1 MQSENPSLAN
11 RKNLARPYFIG
22 CPAWAY
28 ASWKGRFFSQ
38 KAKSQEFLGQY
49 SSVFNTVEGN
59 TTFYGI
65 PKASSIVKWREHV
78 PKGFRFCFKFPQWIS
93 HRRPFSADTKQAE
106 EFLKTMEPLRE
117 FMGPVFLQIPA
128 STGPESLSLL
138 RGFFSRLPQG
148 FQYALEP
155 RHPDF
160 FDSDKVFA
168 NELNEMLGE
177 LEVDRVIF
185 ETRPLFESQFK
196 DAATI
201 EAQRK
206 KPREAPMIVT
216 TGVHPIVRF
225 VGNLEPEILNAY
237 LEKWTSVFAAWIQ
250 EGKRPSFM
258 AHTPDDV
265 EAPELAKKF
274 DSQLISKL
282 PNNIQIQPPI
292 WPCELERQSSQSV
305 DTGEKQIQLNLFN

>member
-1 MQSENPSLAN
+1 MQPEIPSLASSEIV
-11 RKNLARPYFIG
+11 ARPYFIG

-38 KAKSQEFLGQY
+38 KAKPQEYLRQY

-65 PKASSIVKWREHV
+65 PKASSILKWRKHV

-93 HRRPFSADTKQAE
+93 HRRPFSAETKQAE
-106 EFLKTMEPLRE
+106 EFLKTMEPLQE

-128 STGPESLSLL
+128 VTGPESISLL
-138 RGFFSRLPQG
+138 KGFFSRLPKDFKYG
-148 FQYALEP
+148 LEP
-155 RHPDF
+155 RHSDF
-160 FDSDKVFA
+160 FNPDRVFA
-168 NELNEMLGE
+168 NKLNEMLGE

-206 KPREAPMIVT
+206 KPREAPMILT
-216 TGVHPIVRF
+216 TGNNPIVRF
-225 VGNLEPEILNAY
+225 VGNLEPEILNVY
-237 LEKWTSVFAAWIQ
+237 LEKWTSIFAKWIQ
-250 EGKRPSFM
+250 EGKTPSFM

-274 DSQLISKL
+274 ESLLISKL
-282 PNNIQIQPPI
+282 PKENQFQPPL
-292 WPCELERQSSQSV
+292 WPCELESQSSQSA
-305 DTGEKQIQLNLFN
+305 DASAKQIQLNLFN

>member
-1 MQSENPSLAN
+1 MQPEVPSQASSVSG
-11 RKNLARPYFIG
+11 ARPYFIG

-38 KAKSQEFLGQY
+38 KAKPQEFLSQY

-65 PKASSIVKWREHV
+65 PKASSILKWREHV

-93 HRRPFSADTKQAE
+93 HRRPFSSDTKQAE

-128 STGPESLSLL
+128 VTGPESISLL
-138 RGFFSRLPQG
+138 KGFFSRLPKDFKYG
-148 FQYALEP
+148 LEP
-155 RHPDF
+155 RHSDF
-160 FDSDKVFA
+160 FNPDRVFA
-168 NELNEMLGE
+168 NKLNEMLGE

-216 TGVHPIVRF
+216 TGANPIVRF
-225 VGNLEPEILNAY
+225 VSNLEPEILNAY
-237 LEKWTSVFAAWIQ
+237 LEKWTSIFAAWIQ
-250 EGKRPSFM
+250 EGKTPSLM

-274 DSQLISKL
+274 ESLLISKL
-282 PNNIQIQPPI
+282 PKENQFQPPL
-292 WPCELERQSSQSV
+292 WPCELESQSSQSA
-305 DTGEKQIQLNLFN
+305 DASAKQIQLNLFN

>member
-1 MQSENPSLAN
+1 M
-11 RKNLARPYFIG
+11 
-22 CPAWAY
+22 
-28 ASWKGRFFSQ
+28 
-38 KAKSQEFLGQY
+38 
-49 SSVFNTVEGN
+49 
-59 TTFYGI
+59 
-65 PKASSIVKWREHV
+65 KWREQV

-106 EFLKTMEPLRE
+106 AFLKTMEPLRE

-128 STGPESLSLL
+128 ATGPESILL
-138 RGFFSRLPQG
+138 LKRFFSRLPKDFHYG
-148 FQYALEP
+148 LEP

-160 FDSDKVFA
+160 FNPDRYFA

-185 ETRPLFESQFK
+185 ETRPLFKSQFK
-196 DAATI
+196 DAATV

-216 TGVHPIVRF
+216 TGVNPIVRF
-225 VGNLEPEILNAY
+225 VSNLEPEILNTY
-237 LEKWTSVFAAWIQ
+237 LEKWTSIFARWIQ
-250 EGKRPSFM
+250 EGKTPSFM

-274 DSQLISKL
+274 ESQLISKL
-282 PNNIQIQPPI
+282 PKEIQFQPPL
-292 WPCELERQSSQSV
+292 WPCDPQSQNAPSTES
-305 DTGEKQIQLNLFN
+305 THNPIQLHLFNIL